1 MNMNTIRKYAL
12 HKSFFKYFFILLSF
26 ITILFLAFA
35 FYTYGSSRKALQH
48 EFLTYSQQQT
58 VRVARD
64 VDDYMLSMRYI
75 MATLYNNSIVRTF
88 FTMESPDLLID
99 SGSQRIL
106 QQLNTYKNSYTSLD
120 SIYLYSHAFQK
131 IATSEFSVYNASMYS
146 DVNWMEQIAPTEK
159 PYLLF
164 PRRKNG
170 HYPYLVCLAK
180 PMESGSGLD
189 YIILNLDFSK
199 LSTLSSFAELESQ
212 HIYIVTDDGS
222 ILFRNGQKDV
232 YEPLSTIPELS
243 HFAAEETQ
251 KQEFV
256 NASMPYIYTQY
267 HSEEYPWSYVLIT
280 DMSDYTSRLTG
291 TRSLLLTFSFCLFIL
306 SLVLIFFFVF
316 RSTKPIRSIMQFLED
331 PGTVSLN
338 EIGNAES
345 KEIIRKIMA
354 YIQKS
359 QSLSQELQ
367 KQLKL
372 LNDAKFLALQSQ
384 INPHF
389 LFNTLNMIHMTEIDS
404 LGYEHE
410 VPQITLSLSK
420 LLQYALES
428 TDLVSLSTEFYYAQL
443 FVDIL
448 SKRYQDRIQFKL
460 TLRPEAEEVLVPKLI
475 IQPLIENA
483 VFHGLSGRCDGESCV
498 KVTAVIKQGQCLLT
512 VEDNGIGMSEEKLKE
527 LRERIADTENTST
540 HSIGLHNVNLRMY
553 LLYGD
558 AFHLGI
564 RSAPM
569 EGTIIQLDFP
579 ASE

>member
-1 MNMNTIRKYAL
+1 
-12 HKSFFKYFFILLSF
+12 
-26 ITILFLAFA
+26 
-35 FYTYGSSRKALQH
+35 
-48 EFLTYSQQQT
+48 
-58 VRVARD
+58 
-64 VDDYMLSMRYI
+64 
-75 MATLYNNSIVRTF
+75 
-88 FTMESPDLLID
+88 
-99 SGSQRIL
+99 
-106 QQLNTYKNSYTSLD
+106 
-120 SIYLYSHAFQK
+120 
-131 IATSEFSVYNASMYS
+131 
-146 DVNWMEQIAPTEK
+146 
-159 PYLLF
+159 
-164 PRRKNG
+164 
-170 HYPYLVCLAK
+170 
-180 PMESGSGLD
+180 
-189 YIILNLDFSK
+189 
-199 LSTLSSFAELESQ
+199 
-212 HIYIVTDDGS
+212 
-222 ILFRNGQKDV
+222 
-232 YEPLSTIPELS
+232 
-243 HFAAEETQ
+243 
-251 KQEFV
+251 
-256 NASMPYIYTQY
+256 
-267 HSEEYPWSYVLIT
+267 
-280 DMSDYTSRLTG
+280 
-291 TRSLLLTFSFCLFIL
+291 
-306 SLVLIFFFVF
+306 
-316 RSTKPIRSIMQFLED
+316 
-331 PGTVSLN
+331 
-338 EIGNAES
+338 
-345 KEIIRKIMA
+345 MA

-527 LRERIADTENTST
+527 LREKIADTENTST

-558 AFHLGI
+558 AFHLAI
-564 RSAPM
+564 CSAPM